1 MKKRMIFFIIAV
13 IFIIVIY
20 LKKSESVYLFQ
31 ISNIN
36 SLNKCVNKFVYYNE
50 NGKIIKE
57 EKFNDIGDISYN
69 YVFLD
74 YIYSFGPG
82 GLYETNY
89 KKMETKKISDEDVN
103 ILKFY
108 DNNMYYYVNNG
119 YDSNGYAGKIYGENK
134 VLQLN
139 FFVVDFAVINNDYY
153 ILGFDSLYIFNKN
166 NEFVKNIDLTNLKVY
181 QKILEIDNRAFLLN
195 KNSFY
200 EIKNKDIELFD
211 DNNIIRDL
219 NFEYYNNK
227 YIFDNDTNNIYS
239 ISLKDREILLEEIT
253 NLSPDVRIFHDFV
266 SDNKMQININY
277 DNKCLKI
284 YDLDKSL
291 ISKFNLKISKDE
303 AIFNIYRLK

>member
-1 MKKRMIFFIIAV
+1 
-13 IFIIVIY
+13 
-20 LKKSESVYLFQ
+20 
-31 ISNIN
+31 
-36 SLNKCVNKFVYYNE
+36 
-50 NGKIIKE
+50 
-57 EKFNDIGDISYN
+57 
-69 YVFLD
+69 
-74 YIYSFGPG
+74 
-82 GLYETNY
+82 
-89 KKMETKKISDEDVN
+89 METKKISDEDVN